1 MDAAPRLGGI
11 ELSGLDFTFP
21 VDAVIRPS
29 RLFPVARNPSRI
41 GGSSVDQFLD
51 ADLSKPIDEKAPDP
65 SKGSAR
71 ATFTQKRRTMRGPGR
86 AGTQRA
92 AEHG

>member
-21 VDAVIRPS
+21 VDAVIRSS

-65 SKGSAR
+65 SKGSA
-71 ATFTQKRRTMRGPGR
+71 QPHLRRSDEQCEALGEQGHN
-86 AGTQRA
+86 
-92 AEHG
+92 E